1 MDEKILKCAWC
12 QKPINWE
19 EVRLRV
25 EDFMLPMNFVRK
37 PDLKNLIKD
46 DFINVNLI
54 FQQKTIPLFVLPE
67 NISQPEKKYDVVA
80 FLCGPQCIESLTH
93 AVYEERYRRN

>member
-12 QKPINWE
+12 GKVINWE

-25 EDFMLPMNFVRK
+25 EDFLLPMNFMK
-37 PDLKNLIKD
+37 KIDLKNLIED

-54 FQQKTIPLFVLPE
+54 FNKKTIPLFVIPE
-67 NISQPEKKYDVVA
+67 NIPQPEKKFDVVA
-80 FLCGPQCIESLTH
+80 FLCSPQCVESLTH
-93 AVYEERYRRN
+93 AVYEERCRRN